1 VTLVRGHVHNSAC
14 DRRFEKTA
22 FAAFERLFKERGPR
36 LSENGF
42 QFSLRVQFAL
52 IARWQSTTGARNII
66 GIMPEADFLAKRQ
79 KHYANVLNDL
89 FDPTPHMNSIRIF
102 EFVCALVRAGGLELG
117 GFDPWYESKAIID
130 DIRNLSQLAL
140 PEEHFP
146 EPVKTRIRLALVAYC
161 TLTEMDLPYVLIAN
175 LLRLRCGEKYHLD
188 PFHDLA
194 QKRPPK
200 KGQAFGK
207 VIPPTPSQKI
217 KRITELA
224 KKANMEAIGAALA
237 ENYDSV
243 LRNAVYHSDYVLHDD
258 SLIIRKD

>member
-1 VTLVRGHVHNSAC
+1 MGALK
-14 DRRFEKTA
+14 FLTA
-22 FAAFERLFKERGPR
+22 
-36 LSENGF
+36 
-42 QFSLRVQFAL
+42 
-52 IARWQSTTGARNII
+52 ISTRNII
-66 GIMPEADFLAKRQ
+66 DIMPEADFLAKRQ

-161 TLTEMDLPYVLIAN
+161 TLTEMDLPYILIAN

-194 QKRPPK
+194 RKNRPPLGWMLGTNRTIQALGCGNNLQRLAPALVCAAQMSAEHHDHFVDNQAWKLKRPIRERQHHPGPMK
-200 KGQAFGK
+200 NH
-207 VIPPTPSQKI
+207 VILGSRGAMQVSNALLLVLV
-217 KRITELA
+217 TESID
-224 KKANMEAIGAALA
+224 N
-237 ENYDSV
+237 
-243 LRNAVYHSDYVLHDD
+243 
-258 SLIIRKD
+258 